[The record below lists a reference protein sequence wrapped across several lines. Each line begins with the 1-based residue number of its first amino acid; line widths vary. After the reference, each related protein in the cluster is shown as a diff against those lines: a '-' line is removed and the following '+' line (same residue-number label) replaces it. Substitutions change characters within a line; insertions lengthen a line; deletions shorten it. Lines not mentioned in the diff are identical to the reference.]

1 MGSVEGSA
9 LLLPSRYV
17 TLSSAVRGNITRL
30 DVCTRLVL
38 VVLQGPDTSLHNS
51 ELELYVWLLVRSL
64 FFDTNL
70 SISILYAHSYIV
82 SRPQNFSVRQRTLD
96 QTQVSLDVGILVIG
110 KMSASLVF
118 FSLIF
123 A

>member
-51 ELELYVWLLVRSL
+51 ELELCFWLLVRSL

-70 SISILYAHSYIV
+70 SISILYVHSYIV
-82 SRPQNFSVRQRTLD
+82 TRPQNFSVRQRTLD
-96 QTQVSLDVGILVIG
+96 QT
-110 KMSASLVF
+110 
-118 FSLIF
+118 
-123 A
+123 